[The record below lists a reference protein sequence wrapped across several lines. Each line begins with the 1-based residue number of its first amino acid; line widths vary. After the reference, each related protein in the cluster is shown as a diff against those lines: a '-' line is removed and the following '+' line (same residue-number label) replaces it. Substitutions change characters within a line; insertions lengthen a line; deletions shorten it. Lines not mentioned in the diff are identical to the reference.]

1 MDSGCQW
8 GENEDC
14 SKSLNLPKMNFERL
28 KAFRQEAYELLGKA
42 QGATM
47 DLMDAVLVTRSVYSF
62 AELSISPVFRRKWAS
77 LYEAL
82 EDVRPQRR
90 GLMKLYIKQMPKQ
103 QRLILAGDHTSWT
116 RLYAETLKDRTY
128 EHGAK
133 VISGKPITLGQGYST
148 LAWIPEESGSW
159 ALPLRHERI
168 TSFENPLSKAA
179 FQLRQACQQLEV
191 RPLSLWDSEYGCA
204 SFLKLTADIEADKMM
219 RLRPNRCLWAAPP
232 TYEKK
237 GRPRKHGD
245 KFKLSEPD
253 TWSIPVETIEID
265 DPVWGKIEI
274 KHWTGLH
281 FQETADI
288 PMDIVLIQRKGKNL
302 NADAAKAIWLACL
315 IEEMPLLA
323 EIWPLYQRR
332 FAIDHWNRFAK
343 QRLHWT
349 LPKLSTPQQGQRWSD
364 LMPLLTWQLW
374 LARERVQDNPLPWQK
389 SQAMGQLTPGRVAQ
403 SFPAVLVAIGSPAP
417 EPKPRGKS
425 SGWPKG
431 KKRQQKIRYPV
442 VKKRYSPPPKPKK
455 QAS

>member
-1 MDSGCQW
+1 
-8 GENEDC
+8 
-14 SKSLNLPKMNFERL
+14 MNFERL
-28 KAFRQEAYELLGKA
+28 KRFRQEAYELLGQA
-42 QGATM
+42 QDATM
-47 DLMDAVLVTRSVYSF
+47 DLMDAVLVTRSIYSF
-62 AELSISPVFRRKWAS
+62 AELSLSPIFRRKWPS
-77 LYEAL
+77 LYEAI

-90 GLMKLYIKQMPKQ
+90 GLMKLYIQQMPKE
-103 QRLILAGDHTSWT
+103 QRIVIAGDHTSWT

-148 LAWIPEESGSW
+148 IAWIPEDSGSW

-168 TSFENPLSKAA
+168 TSFDNPLSKAA
-179 FQLRQACQQLEV
+179 FQLRQACHHLEV
-191 RPLSLWDSEYGCA
+191 RPLSIWDSEYGCA
-204 SFLKLTADIEADKMM
+204 SFLKLTADIKADKMM
-219 RLRPNRCLWAAPP
+219 RLRPNRCLWEAPP
-232 TYEKK
+232 AYEKK
-237 GRPRKHGD
+237 GRPKKHGK
-245 KFKLSEPD
+245 KFKLSESD
-253 TWSIPVETIEID
+253 TWSTPVETLEID

-281 FQETADI
+281 FRETADV
-288 PMDIVLIQRKGKNL
+288 PMDIILIQRKGKNL
-302 NADAAKAIWLACL
+302 SADAAKAIWLACL
-315 IEEMPLLA
+315 IEKMPTLV

-349 LPKLSTPQQGQRWSD
+349 LPKLSTPEQGQRWSD

-374 LARERVQDNPLPWQK
+374 LARSIVQDNPLPWQK
-389 SQAMGQLTPGRVAQ
+389 PHLTGHLTPGRVAQ
-403 SFPAVLVAIGSPAP
+403 AFATLLAVIGTPAH

-431 KKRQQKIRYPV
+431 KKRQKKIRYPV
-442 VKKRYSPPPKPKK
+442 VKKRYSPPAKPQK